1 VGNTLTVQKSGGA
14 DVTLSWSGV
23 GAANYNVWRSTD
35 AQFGSASFD
44 GATGGPT
51 TWVDAGAQA
60 LPGIHYY
67 LVRSVNACRW
77 ESP

>member
-1 VGNTLTVQKSGGA
+1 
-14 DVTLSWSGV
+14 
-23 GAANYNVWRSTD
+23 
-35 AQFGSASFD
+35 
-44 GATGGPT
+44 
-51 TWVDAGAQA
+51 VDTGAQN